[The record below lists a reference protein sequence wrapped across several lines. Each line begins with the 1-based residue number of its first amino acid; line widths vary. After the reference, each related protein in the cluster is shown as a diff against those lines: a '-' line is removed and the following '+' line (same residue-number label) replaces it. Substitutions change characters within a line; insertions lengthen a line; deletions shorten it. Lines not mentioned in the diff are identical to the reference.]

1 MNARELVRRESR
13 LNASQGLVVSALI
26 NKQQRDP
33 DLVAV
38 LFASQ
43 LIPKDSTHA

>member
-13 LNASQGLVVSALI
+13 LNASQSLAFDE
-26 NKQQRDP
+26 QTRDS

-43 LIPKDSTHA
+43 LIFIASTHA